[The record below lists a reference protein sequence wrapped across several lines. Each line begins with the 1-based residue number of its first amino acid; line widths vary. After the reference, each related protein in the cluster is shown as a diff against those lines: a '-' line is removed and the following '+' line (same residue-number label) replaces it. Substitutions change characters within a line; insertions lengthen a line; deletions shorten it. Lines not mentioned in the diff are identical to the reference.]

1 MVGKKKARLWEES
14 VVIGL
19 RDMQWRLQLH
29 EILSREDR
37 LNSIRARFHNQ
48 GGVIDDVALRGVIPP
63 GFVTLDGNAE
73 SSTADVALSSV
84 KGFCFLVEVKPSR
97 QGIRDEWKLKK
108 RRKCK
113 SRASVHSKAA
123 FRTLKRLVEGFEAN
137 PADVEKAGM
146 LQRSLRVHQVAYWE
160 GEDRGKLRD
169 GMIKVEPYI
178 NACISMR
185 RVDEL
190 TSDRCISSLKHLYY
204 QFEGETHGTQRL
216 PAKEMLSTST
226 RIQFDIQSD
235 GSLHSIK
242 TAYGAEYEE
251 FQKYVNW
258 LCESC
263 SEDGEVD
270 QPINCLVMTGDGFL
284 QAVSS
289 LRELATLLNIDLS
302 CKPEP
307 EYPGPTYS

>member
-1 MVGKKKARLWEES
+1 MAGKKRARLWEES
-14 VVIGL
+14 VVVGL

-29 EILSREDR
+29 DILSREDL
-37 LNSIRARFHNQ
+37 LNSIRARFQGQ

-73 SSTADVALSSV
+73 SSTADVALSSM
-84 KGFCFLVEVKPSR
+84 KGFCFLVEVKPTR
-97 QGIRDEWKLKK
+97 QGIRDEWKLKEK
-108 RRKCK
+108 RKRK

-123 FRTLKRLVEGFEAN
+123 FRTLKRLVEDFEAN
-137 PADVEKAGM
+137 PSDKERAKM
-146 LQRSLRVHQVAYWE
+146 LRRSLRIHQVAYWE

-204 QFEGETHGTQRL
+204 QFKGDTRGTQRL

-226 RIQFDIQSD
+226 RIQFDIQSN
-235 GSLHSIK
+235 GYIESIES
-242 TAYGAEYEE
+242 AYGAEYEE
-251 FQKYVNW
+251 FQQYVDW
-258 LCESC
+258 LCKSC

-270 QPINCLVMTGDGFL
+270 QPINCLVMTDDGFL

-307 EYPGPTYS
+307 EYSDPTYS

>member
-1 MVGKKKARLWEES
+1 MAGKRKARLWEES
-14 VVIGL
+14 VVVGL

-29 EILSREDR
+29 DILSREDL
-37 LNSIRARFHNQ
+37 LNSIRARFQGQ

-73 SSTADVALSSV
+73 SSTADVALSSM

-108 RRKCK
+108 KRKRK

-123 FRTLKRLVEGFEAN
+123 FRTLKRLVEDFEAN
-137 PADVEKAGM
+137 PADVEKSMM
-146 LQRSLRVHQVAYWE
+146 LQRSLRIHQVAYWE

-169 GMIKVEPYI
+169 GVIKVEPYI

-190 TSDRCISSLKHLYY
+190 TSDRCISSFKHLYY
-204 QFEGETHGTQRL
+204 QFEGDTHGTQRL

-235 GSLHSIK
+235 GSFHSIK
-242 TAYGAEYEE
+242 SEYGAEYEE

-289 LRELATLLNIDLS
+289 LRELATLLSIDLS
-302 CKPEP
+302 WKPEP
-307 EYPGPTYS
+307 EYSGPTYS